1 LPSRPNENH
10 AAFAD
15 PLRAAKITRV
25 LPVIPNNDRELFAMS
40 DRLSDKLPDAL
51 KNIRARLMFVM
62 RLEVKPPLVV
72 GSPPDSYR
80 RIGVIPGGS
89 FEGDRLSGTVLDGG
103 SDWQIIRPDGAVN
116 LNVRLVLRTNDD
128 ALVCMTYQGVRY
140 GPRDVIARIDRGE
153 VVDPESYYFRINPL
167 FQTSAPQYD
176 WINHVVGIGIGH
188 RLADGPIYSI
198 FELL

>member
-1 LPSRPNENH
+1 
-10 AAFAD
+10 
-15 PLRAAKITRV
+15 
-25 LPVIPNNDRELFAMS
+25 MS
-40 DRLSDKLPDAL
+40 DRLGDKLPDAL
-51 KNIRARLMFVM
+51 KNIRARLLFAM
-62 RLEVKPPLVV
+62 RLEVRPPVVV

-80 RIGVIPGGS
+80 RIGVIAGGS
-89 FEGDRLSGTVLDGG
+89 FEGDRLSGKVLDGG
-103 SDWQIIRPDGAVN
+103 SDWQTIRPDGAVN

-128 ALVCMTYQGVRY
+128 AILCMTYQGVRH
-140 GPRDVIARIDRGE
+140 GPPDVIARIDRGE
-153 VVDPESYYFRINPL
+153 VVDPESYYFRVNPL

>member
-1 LPSRPNENH
+1 
-10 AAFAD
+10 
-15 PLRAAKITRV
+15 
-25 LPVIPNNDRELFAMS
+25 MS
-40 DRLSDKLPDAL
+40 DGLSDKLPDAL

-72 GSPPDSYR
+72 GSPPGSYR

-89 FEGDRLSGTVLDGG
+89 FEGDRLSGKVLDGG
-103 SDWQIIRPDGAVN
+103 SDWQTIRPDGAVN

-140 GPRDVIARIDRGE
+140 GPPDVIARIDRGE
-153 VVDPESYYFRINPL
+153 IVDPESYYFRVNPL
-167 FQTSAPQYD
+167 FHTAAPQYD
-176 WINHVVGIGIGH
+176 WINHVVAIGIGH

>member
-1 LPSRPNENH
+1 
-10 AAFAD
+10 
-15 PLRAAKITRV
+15 
-25 LPVIPNNDRELFAMS
+25 MS

-51 KNIRARLMFVM
+51 KDIRARLLFVM

-103 SDWQIIRPDGAVN
+103 SDWQTIRPDGAVN

>member
-1 LPSRPNENH
+1 
-10 AAFAD
+10 
-15 PLRAAKITRV
+15 
-25 LPVIPNNDRELFAMS
+25 MS

-51 KNIRARLMFVM
+51 KNIRARLLFAM
-62 RLEVKPPLVV
+62 RLEVRPPMVV

-80 RIGVIPGGS
+80 RIGVIAGGS
-89 FEGDRLSGTVLDGG
+89 FEGDRLSGKVLDGG
-103 SDWQIIRPDGAVN
+103 SDWQTIRPDGAVN

-128 ALVCMTYQGVRY
+128 AILCMTYQGVRH
-140 GPRDVIARIDRGE
+140 GPPDVIARIDRGE
-153 VVDPESYYFRINPL
+153 VVDPESYYFRVNPL

>member
-1 LPSRPNENH
+1 
-10 AAFAD
+10 
-15 PLRAAKITRV
+15 
-25 LPVIPNNDRELFAMS
+25 MS

-51 KNIRARLMFVM
+51 KAIRARLMFVM

-72 GSPPDSYR
+72 GSPRDSYR
-80 RIGVIPGGS
+80 RIGVIPGGL
-89 FEGDRLSGTVLDGG
+89 FEGDRLSGKVLDGG
-103 SDWQIIRPDGAVN
+103 SDWQTIRPDRAVN

-128 ALVCMTYQGVRY
+128 ALICMTYQGVRY
-140 GPRDVIARIDRGE
+140 GPPDVIARIDRGE

-176 WINHVVGIGIGH
+176 WMNHVVGIGIGH

>member
-1 LPSRPNENH
+1 
-10 AAFAD
+10 
-15 PLRAAKITRV
+15 
-25 LPVIPNNDRELFAMS
+25 MS

-103 SDWQIIRPDGAVN
+103 SDWQTIRPDGAVN
-116 LNVRLVLRTNDD
+116 LNVRLVLRTNDG
-128 ALVCMTYQGVRY
+128 ALICMTYQGVRY

-176 WINHVVGIGIGH
+176 WVNHVVGIGIGH

>member
-1 LPSRPNENH
+1 
-10 AAFAD
+10 
-15 PLRAAKITRV
+15 
-25 LPVIPNNDRELFAMS
+25 MS

-51 KNIRARLMFVM
+51 KNIRARLLFAM
-62 RLEVKPPLVV
+62 RLEVRPPVVV
-72 GSPPDSYR
+72 GSPPASYR
-80 RIGVIPGGS
+80 RIGVIAGGS
-89 FEGDRLSGTVLDGG
+89 FEGDRLSGKVLDGG
-103 SDWQIIRPDGAVN
+103 SDWQTIRPDGAVN

-128 ALVCMTYQGVRY
+128 AILCMTYQGVRH
-140 GPRDVIARIDRGE
+140 GPPDVIARIDRGE
-153 VVDPESYYFRINPL
+153 VVDPESYYFRVNPL

>member
-1 LPSRPNENH
+1 
-10 AAFAD
+10 
-15 PLRAAKITRV
+15 
-25 LPVIPNNDRELFAMS
+25 MS

-51 KNIRARLMFVM
+51 KAIRARLMFVM

-103 SDWQIIRPDGAVN
+103 SDWQTIRPDGAVN

-153 VVDPESYYFRINPL
+153 VVDPQSYYFRVNPL

>member
-1 LPSRPNENH
+1 
-10 AAFAD
+10 
-15 PLRAAKITRV
+15 
-25 LPVIPNNDRELFAMS
+25 MS

-51 KNIRARLMFVM
+51 KNIRARLLFVM

-89 FEGDRLSGTVLDGG
+89 FEGDRLSGKVLDGG
-103 SDWQIIRPDGAVN
+103 SDWQTIRPDGAVN

-128 ALVCMTYQGVRY
+128 ALILMTYQGVRY
-140 GPRDVIARIDRGE
+140 GPPDVIARIDRGE

-167 FQTSAPQYD
+167 FQTSAPHYD

>member
-1 LPSRPNENH
+1 M
-10 AAFAD
+10 A
-15 PLRAAKITRV
+15 
-25 LPVIPNNDRELFAMS
+25 
-40 DRLSDKLPDAL
+40 DRLSDKLPDVL
-51 KNIRARLMFVM
+51 KNIRARLMFAM

-72 GSPPDSYR
+72 GSPADSYR

-89 FEGDRLSGTVLDGG
+89 FEGDRLSGKVLDGG
-103 SDWQIIRPDGAVN
+103 SDWQTIRPDGAVN

-140 GPRDVIARIDRGE
+140 GPADVIARIDRGE
-153 VVDPESYYFRINPL
+153 VVDPQSYYFRINPL

>member
-1 LPSRPNENH
+1 
-10 AAFAD
+10 
-15 PLRAAKITRV
+15 
-25 LPVIPNNDRELFAMS
+25 MS

-51 KNIRARLMFVM
+51 KNIRARLLFAM
-62 RLEVKPPLVV
+62 RLEVRPPVVV

-80 RIGVIPGGS
+80 RIGVIAGGS
-89 FEGDRLSGTVLDGG
+89 FEGDRLSGKVLDGG
-103 SDWQIIRPDGAVN
+103 SDWQTIRPDGAVN

-128 ALVCMTYQGVRY
+128 ATLCMTYQGVRH
-140 GPRDVIARIDRGE
+140 GPPDVIARIDRGE
-153 VVDPESYYFRINPL
+153 VVDPESYYFRVNPL

>member
-1 LPSRPNENH
+1 
-10 AAFAD
+10 
-15 PLRAAKITRV
+15 
-25 LPVIPNNDRELFAMS
+25 MS

-62 RLEVKPPLVV
+62 RLEVRPPLVI

-80 RIGVIPGGS
+80 RIGVISGGS
-89 FEGDRLSGTVLDGG
+89 FEGDRLSGKVLDGG
-103 SDWQIIRPDGAVN
+103 SDWQTIRPDGAVN

-153 VVDPESYYFRINPL
+153 VVDPESYYFRVNPL

>member
-1 LPSRPNENH
+1 
-10 AAFAD
+10 
-15 PLRAAKITRV
+15 
-25 LPVIPNNDRELFAMS
+25 MS

-103 SDWQIIRPDGAVN
+103 SDWQTIRPDGAVN

-176 WINHVVGIGIGH
+176 WINHVVGIGMGH

>member
-1 LPSRPNENH
+1 
-10 AAFAD
+10 
-15 PLRAAKITRV
+15 
-25 LPVIPNNDRELFAMS
+25 MS

-72 GSPPDSYR
+72 GSPPGSYR

-89 FEGDRLSGTVLDGG
+89 FEGDRLSGKVLDGG
-103 SDWQIIRPDGAVN
+103 SDWQTIGPDGAVN

-140 GPRDVIARIDRGE
+140 GPADVIARIDRGE

-167 FQTSAPQYD
+167 FQTSASQYD
-176 WINHVVGIGIGH
+176 WINHVVGIGMGH

>member
-1 LPSRPNENH
+1 MP
-10 AAFAD
+10 
-15 PLRAAKITRV
+15 
-25 LPVIPNNDRELFAMS
+25 

-72 GSPPDSYR
+72 GSPPGSYR

-89 FEGDRLSGTVLDGG
+89 FEGDRLSGKVLDGG
-103 SDWQIIRPDGAVN
+103 SDWQTIRPDGAVN
-116 LNVRLVLRTNDD
+116 LNVRLVLRSNDD

-140 GPRDVIARIDRGE
+140 GPPDVIARIDRGE

-176 WINHVVGIGIGH
+176 WINHVVGIGMGH

>member
-1 LPSRPNENH
+1 
-10 AAFAD
+10 
-15 PLRAAKITRV
+15 
-25 LPVIPNNDRELFAMS
+25 MS

-51 KNIRARLMFVM
+51 KTIRARLMFVM

-72 GSPPDSYR
+72 GSPPDR

-89 FEGDRLSGTVLDGG
+89 FEGDRLSGKVLDGG
-103 SDWQIIRPDGAVN
+103 SDWQTIRPDGAVN

-128 ALVCMTYQGVRY
+128 ALVLMTYQGVRY
-140 GPRDVIARIDRGE
+140 GPPDVIARIDRGE

>member
-1 LPSRPNENH
+1 
-10 AAFAD
+10 
-15 PLRAAKITRV
+15 
-25 LPVIPNNDRELFAMS
+25 MS

-51 KNIRARLMFVM
+51 KTIRARLMFVM

-89 FEGDRLSGTVLDGG
+89 FEGDHLSGKVLDGG
-103 SDWQIIRPDGAVN
+103 SDWQTIRPDGAVN

-128 ALVCMTYQGVRY
+128 ALVLMTYQGVRY
-140 GPRDVIARIDRGE
+140 GPPDVIARIDRGE